1 MCRGREEEEGRKAI
15 QLPLARSVLGPL
27 RWPGSQASTM
37 LRPTNIQAQA
47 WHSAWR
53 RRLAFGCQ
61 IDMIVELAN
70 WNWLGREREEE
81 REERGIVMM
90 ERAQ

>member
-1 MCRGREEEEGRKAI
+1 MCRGREEEEDRREER
-15 QLPLARSVLGPL
+15 LFNRRSVLGPL

-37 LRPTNIQAQA
+37 LRPKTIQAQA

-81 REERGIVMM
+81 KEEGGIVMM
-90 ERAQ
+90 EGAQ